1 MAPLYQAINV
11 QLQEDVPGSHTV
23 YHAVADPEWTVAA
36 YVYDNIGSV
45 VRILTD
51 AL

>member
-23 YHAVADPEWTVAA
+23 YHAVVDPEWTVAA